1 MSLIRFLHNL
11 RYLFRYDIKDI
22 YNRQDIA
29 DDIFL
34 SRYEYITEYLDYKKP
49 RIKNNY
55 ETIDAL
61 INNKS
66 SLCRFGDGEFDLMQN
81 VSIPFQ
87 DADENLAERL
97 KEVIQSNDEGCL
109 IGVCPLWDVNKNLI
123 DDYSKFARKYVS
135 KKIKFID
142 KFIDRDKV
150 YYDATFNQ
158 KYMVVHDY
166 DFESFFNCLKEIW
179 KDRDVTII
187 CGKGIFDK
195 HQYNIFDNAKSIEYM
210 YAPSK
215 NAFSEYQK
223 ILDDAK
229 TIPKDRLI
237 LIVLGPTATVLAY
250 DLHKLGYRALDIGH
264 CAKDYNAYK
273 TKLEK
278 NFKNCF
284 DFYQPD

>member
-1 MSLIRFLHNL
+1 MSLFRFINNL

-22 YNRQDIA
+22 YNKQKIA
-29 DDIFL
+29 NEIFL
-34 SRYEYITEYLDYKKP
+34 SRYEFVSKYLNYKKP
-49 RIKNNY
+49 TIKDNN

-61 INNKS
+61 INS
-66 SLCRFGDGEFDLMQN
+66 EASICRFGDGEFDLMAN
-81 VSIPFQ
+81 ISIPFQ
-87 DADENLAERL
+87 DADTGLAERL
-97 KEVIQSNDEGCL
+97 KEIIQSNEENCL
-109 IGVCPLWDVNKNLI
+109 IGISQFWESSDSAL
-123 DDYSKFARKYVS
+123 DYNQDFSQIYVS
-135 KKIKFID
+135 KKLKFID
-142 KFIDRDKV
+142 KYIDREKV
-150 YYDATFNQ
+150 YYTTSFNQ
-158 KYMVVHDY
+158 IYIVVDDY
-166 DFESFFNCLKEIW
+166 DFESYFNHMKEIW
-179 KDRDVTII
+179 DNRDITII